1 MTSTKTHALIVAM
14 SIALTVPAHT
24 APIKVLPPAVPVGLE
39 VEAGWNP
46 FLVVHA
52 VGTQNFICAPA
63 NTSTGVDWLFIGPQ
77 ATGFDDLGEQVLTH
91 FQSKNPQRNNAFHAT
106 WQHSKDT
113 SAVWATR
120 LNGSLDSAYVAPGA
134 IEWLLLEVSGSQV
147 GPSGGIK
154 LTGTKYIQRVNTAG
168 GVKPPAAECTP
179 QTVNTR
185 KMVDYEADY
194 YFYR

>member
-1 MTSTKTHALIVAM
+1 MTSTKIQALIVAM
-14 SIALTVPAHT
+14 SIALSAPAQA
-24 APIKVLPPAVPVGLE
+24 APDKLIPPAVPSGLE
-39 VEAGWNP
+39 MEAGWNP
-46 FLVVHA
+46 FFVAHA
-52 VGTQNFICAPA
+52 VGTQNYICARA
-63 NTSTGVDWLFIGPQ
+63 NTLTGVDWLFIGPQ
-77 ATGFDDLGEQVLTH
+77 ATAFDDYGEQVLTH
-91 FQSKNPQRNNAFHAT
+91 FQSKNPERNNAFHAT

-147 GPSGGIK
+147 GPTSGSK
-154 LTGTKYIQRVNTAG
+154 LAGTKYIQRVNTAG
-168 GVKPPAAECTP
+168 GVKPPASECTS
-179 QTVNTR
+179 QAVNTR

>member
-14 SIALTVPAHT
+14 SIALTAPAQT
-24 APIKVLPPAVPVGLE
+24 APSKLLPPAVPQGLE

-46 FLVVHA
+46 FFVAHA
-52 VGTQNFICAPA
+52 VGTQNYICVA
-63 NTSTGVDWLFIGPQ
+63 GGDWVFIGPQ
-77 ATGFDDLGEQVLTH
+77 ATAFDDAGEQVLTH
-91 FQSKNPQRNNAFHAT
+91 FHSKNPERNNAFHAT

-120 LNGSLDSAYVAPGA
+120 LNGSLDANYVAPGA

-147 GPSGGIK
+147 GPTSGSK
-154 LTGTKYIQRVNTAG
+154 LAGTKYIQRVNTAG
-168 GVKPPAAECTP
+168 GVKPPASECTS
-179 QTVNTR
+179 QAVNTR

>member
-14 SIALTVPAHT
+14 SIALTVPAQT
-24 APIKVLPPAVPVGLE
+24 APIKLLPPAVPAGLE

-46 FLVVHA
+46 FFVAHA

-77 ATGFDDLGEQVLTH
+77 ATAFDSLGEQVLTH
-91 FQSKNPQRNNAFHAT
+91 FQSKNPERNNAFHAT
-106 WQHSKDT
+106 WQSKDT

-147 GPSGGIK
+147 GPTGGAK
-154 LTGTKYIQRVNTAG
+154 LAGTKYIQRVNTAG